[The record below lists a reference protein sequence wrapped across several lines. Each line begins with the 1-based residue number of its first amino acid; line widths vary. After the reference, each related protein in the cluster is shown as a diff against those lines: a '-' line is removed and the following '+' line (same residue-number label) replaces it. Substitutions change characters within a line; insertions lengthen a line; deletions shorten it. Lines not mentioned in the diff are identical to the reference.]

1 MEYTGGA
8 ATLQR
13 HAAGSAEQIQRTGR
27 AQRRPPRTDVGHD
40 SAGIGTDAAVL
51 GNDTAA
57 LGNAPAGGGTAP
69 AILEAPRR
77 MRASSIAVA
86 RSLHRERMPSTER
99 RAYVN
104 AIATAVPPH
113 DVHTAFVR
121 YAGRQLAD
129 EPRKQR
135 IFERMVR
142 HCDIEHRYSFFE
154 PADANGPA
162 HGAPLD
168 AAGFF
173 APGRFPDTADRMRF
187 FEDHSAALAVDAV
200 AKLELG
206 AERGSISHLVLT
218 CCTGLASPGLDLELI
233 EQCGLPGSVER
244 STLGFM
250 GCYAAINALK
260 VARHIV
266 RSEPD
271 ARVLVVSLE
280 LCTLHLKDTTDLE
293 QMLSFLLWGD
303 GAAAC
308 LVTAE
313 PRGLRLDGFR
323 AVLAGETRDL
333 MTWRIRNSGFDMLL
347 SGRVPNAIQETLERH
362 APTILDGHGI
372 DSVDLW
378 AVHPG
383 GRSVLD
389 AVERALELPENALG
403 ASRETLRRYGNMS
416 SATILFVLQRLMRT
430 APAEAAGCAMSFG
443 PGLVAETMRF
453 RCEEA

>member
-1 MEYTGGA
+1 MIQRTEYTGRRL
-8 ATLQR
+8 TLQR
-13 HAAGSAEQIQRTGR
+13 RAGGPART
-27 AQRRPPRTDVGHD
+27 AP
-40 SAGIGTDAAVL
+40 
-51 GNDTAA
+51 
-57 LGNAPAGGGTAP
+57 PAG
-69 AILEAPRR
+69 
-77 MRASSIAVA
+77 ASVA
-86 RSLHRERMPSTER
+86 RSLHPQRMPSTEQQ
-99 RAYVN
+99 AYLN
-104 AIATAVPPH
+104 LIATAVPAH
-113 DVHTAFVR
+113 DVHKAFIR
-121 YAGRQLAD
+121 YAARQLEN

-142 HCDIEHRYSFFE
+142 NCGIEHRYSFFE
-154 PADANGPA
+154 PADANDPA
-162 HGAPLD
+162 RAPLD
-168 AAGFF
+168 VAGFF
-173 APGRFPDTADRMRF
+173 VPGRFPDTADRMRF
-187 FEDHSAALAVDAV
+187 FERHSAALAVDAV
-200 AKLELG
+200 ERLELG
-206 AERGSISHLVLT
+206 ADRTRITHLVVT

-233 EQCGLPGSVER
+233 ERCGLKSSVER

-260 VARHIV
+260 LARHIV
-266 RSEPD
+266 RSEPA

-323 AVLAGETRDL
+323 AVLADETRDL

-347 SGRVPNAIQETLERH
+347 SGRVPNAIQETLARH
-362 APTILDGHGI
+362 GPTILDGAGVG
-372 DSVDLW
+372 SVALW

-389 AVERALELPENALG
+389 AVERALGLPEDALG

-416 SATILFVLQRLMRT
+416 SATILFVLQRLMRS
-430 APAEAAGCAMSFG
+430 APEDAPGCGMSFG
-443 PGLVAETMRF
+443 PGLVAETMQF
-453 RCEEA
+453 RRVAS